1 MYNPDLSQ
9 IKDAIAKDVYT
20 AILSNKTIQKHTT
33 PYTFFSG
40 CSTEVYPITLWGNSV
55 EVHLDSGNRNFYHK
69 AIQKVVENNPQL
81 FSRGY
86 FCTSDGSYPSF
97 LRFIYSEA
105 LLERIKE
112 S

>member
-1 MYNPDLSQ
+1 MYNPNLDN

-20 AILSNKTIQKHTT
+20 AILANKTIQKHTI

-40 CSTEVYPITLWGNSV
+40 SSVEVYPITLWGNSV
-55 EVHLDSGNRNFYHK
+55 EVHLDSGNRNYYNT
-69 AIQKVVENNPQL
+69 AIQKVVENNPNL

-86 FCTSDGSYPSF
+86 FCKSDGSCPSF
-97 LRFIYSEA
+97 LRFMYSEA